1 MNKVFAIARAEFVQ
15 AVLSKAFLIGLFIM
29 PLFMGG
35 GIVFQEAMENRV
47 DLAPR
52 KLAVFDPS
60 GELWPI
66 LEAAAGAR
74 NDFGIW
80 APPKEGSDAESE
92 SESDAP
98 GTPKQLR
105 PKFVLERYEPTG
117 DERPDVVLSERVRSK
132 ELHGF
137 ALLDPAILTGE
148 PSERPF
154 AYHTNEPTFTELP
167 EWLEELVNQEV
178 RSRRFQEANMNQEL
192 AASLSRKVKL
202 TTWGLTEAAADGT
215 IKDAEKD
222 SKVRTFLIPFASLML
237 LFMLV
242 MTTAPQLMNQVL
254 EEKMQRISEVL
265 VSSVT
270 PFQLMLGK
278 LLGSVGVS
286 STLAAIYLSGVAYSV
301 HHFGVSR
308 LIPLS
313 AYGWFFLMMIFALLM
328 YGSLFGALGS
338 ACSELRDAQSLMAPA
353 MIIIMIPVFAIS
365 AIIES
370 PNGSL
375 ATGLTY
381 FPTAT
386 PMIFLLRL
394 LAPPGPPSWELI
406 TAPLMC
412 LATTLVLLWAS
423 GKIFRVGVLSQGQ
436 APTFKKL
443 LGWVFSK

>member
-1 MNKVFAIARAEFVQ
+1 MNKVLAIARAEFVQ
-15 AVLSKAFLIGLFIM
+15 AVMSKAFLIGIFIM

-35 GIVFQEAMENRV
+35 GIAFQAAMEDRV
-47 DLAPR
+47 DLTPR
-52 KLAVFDPS
+52 KLAVYDPA
-60 GELWPI
+60 GELWAT
-66 LEAAAGAR
+66 LEAAAAAR
-74 NDFGIW
+74 NEHGIW
-80 APPKEGSDAESE
+80 ALEEDGDPQGEGDVESGE
-92 SESDAP
+92 R
-98 GTPKQLR
+98 KQMR
-105 PKFVLERYEPTG
+105 PKFILERYEPAG
-117 DERPDVVLSERVRSK
+117 DERPDVVLSDRVRDD

-137 ALLDPAILTGE
+137 ALLDPSILGGE
-148 PSERPF
+148 ESERPF
-154 AYHTNEPTFTELP
+154 AYHTDEPTFTELP
-167 EWLEELVNQEV
+167 KWLEGVVNQDV
-178 RSRRFQEANMNQEL
+178 RSRRFREADMDQAL
-192 AASLSRKVKL
+192 AAQLSKEVKL
-202 TTWGLTEAAADGT
+202 TTWGLTEAASDGT

-222 SKVRTFLIPFASLML
+222 NDVRTFLIPFGSLML

-278 LLGSVGVS
+278 LLGSVAVS
-286 STLAAIYLSGVAYSV
+286 STLAAIYLGGVAFSA
-301 HHFGVSR
+301 HHFGVSHY
-308 LIPLS
+308 IPLS
-313 AYGWFFLMMIFALLM
+313 AYGWFVLMMVFALLM

-353 MIIIMIPVFAIS
+353 MIMIMIPIFAVTT
-365 AIIES
+365 IIES

-375 ATGLTY
+375 ATALTY

-394 LAPPGPPSWELI
+394 LAPPGPPAWELI

-412 LATTLVLLWAS
+412 LATTVVLLWAS

-436 APTFKKL
+436 APTARKL
-443 LGWVFSK
+443 VSWVFSK

>member
-1 MNKVFAIARAEFVQ
+1 M
-15 AVLSKAFLIGLFIM
+15 SKAFLIGIFIM

-35 GIVFQEAMENRV
+35 GIAFQAAMEDRV
-47 DLAPR
+47 DLTPR
-52 KLAVFDPS
+52 KLAVYDPA
-60 GELWPI
+60 GELWAT
-66 LEAAAGAR
+66 LEAAAAAR
-74 NDFGIW
+74 NEHGIW
-80 APPKEGSDAESE
+80 ALEEDGDPQGEGDVESGE
-92 SESDAP
+92 R
-98 GTPKQLR
+98 KQMR
-105 PKFVLERYEPTG
+105 PKFILERYEPAG
-117 DERPDVVLSERVRSK
+117 DERPDVVLSDRVRDD

-137 ALLDPAILTGE
+137 ALLDPSILGGE
-148 PSERPF
+148 ESERPF
-154 AYHTNEPTFTELP
+154 AYHTDEPTFTELP
-167 EWLEELVNQEV
+167 KWLEGVVNQDV
-178 RSRRFQEANMNQEL
+178 RSRRFREADMDQAL
-192 AASLSRKVKL
+192 AAQLSKEVKL
-202 TTWGLTEAAADGT
+202 TTWGLTEAASDGT

-222 SKVRTFLIPFASLML
+222 NDVRTFLIPFGSLML

-278 LLGSVGVS
+278 LLGSVAVS
-286 STLAAIYLSGVAYSV
+286 STLAAIYLGGVAFSA
-301 HHFGVSR
+301 HHFGVSHY
-308 LIPLS
+308 IPLS
-313 AYGWFFLMMIFALLM
+313 AYGWFVLMMVFALLM

-353 MIIIMIPVFAIS
+353 MIMIMIPIFAVTT
-365 AIIES
+365 IIES

-375 ATGLTY
+375 ATALTY

-394 LAPPGPPSWELI
+394 LAPPGPPAWELI

-412 LATTLVLLWAS
+412 LATTVVLLWAS

-436 APTFKKL
+436 APTARKL
-443 LGWVFSK
+443 VSWVFSK